1 MERFGDMKVYGCSG
15 YVSVGK
21 WWKLRVQ
28 RLARAACNLALGS
41 WLWNLD
47 SIQSLLSLHMGENQ
61 ASSSTSLF

>member
-47 SIQSLLSLHMGENQ
+47 SIQSPY
-61 ASSSTSLF
+61 A